1 MVHEE
6 LVFVS
11 SGTAPCLYVLIF
23 TPPRKALINKR
34 SRGRSEA
41 RPRPER
47 RAAPRRT
54 RARKRDTSHH
64 TPLCHLQRFAPSRE
78 NRDSKILQDA
88 ERREIARPSNFLLEL
103 IAPNFS
109 NILYTSYLRAPTT
122 YNATNSKLTYGNVKV
137 QPPGLPISR
146 TLVAVG
152 RASAVRDGAP
162 FQSRAGRSRRLGRRP
177 LSGATAAAPVSAAA
191 AVRVRVKN

>member
-1 MVHEE
+1 MRVI
-6 LVFVS
+6 
-11 SGTAPCLYVLIF
+11 AP
-23 TPPRKALINKR
+23 
-34 SRGRSEA
+34 
-41 RPRPER
+41 
-47 RAAPRRT
+47 
-54 RARKRDTSHH
+54 D
-64 TPLCHLQRFAPSRE
+64 
-78 NRDSKILQDA
+78 
-88 ERREIARPSNFLLEL
+88 FLLEL

-162 FQSRAGRSRRLGRRP
+162 FQSRAGRSRRPARRP
-177 LSGATAAAPVSAAA
+177 LSGVTAAAPVSAAA
-191 AVRVRVKN
+191 AVRVRVRIRGLGSGLG